1 MNFAEMGLVAVP
13 VITVIAFLAAELV
26 KLVGLDSKWCP
37 VICGCVG
44 GALGVVAMS
53 VMPEY
58 PAEDILT
65 AIAVGIVS
73 GLAATGVHQL
83 YVQLIKKNQDG
94 QDGEGGKTGKAD
106 PAEEPAILPEIET
119 GEEHYPSVDE
129 IINDVKR
136 FD

>member
-1 MNFAEMGLVAVP
+1 M
-13 VITVIAFLAAELV
+13 
-26 KLVGLDSKWCP
+26 
-37 VICGCVG
+37 G

-94 QDGEGGKTGKAD
+94 QGGQHLPGETAD
-106 PAEEPAILPEIET
+106 AAEDEPPAEGRHPTL
-119 GEEHYPSVDE
+119 DE
-129 IINDVKR
+129 IIDE
-136 FD
+136 FHG

>member
-1 MNFAEMGLVAVP
+1 MNFADMGLVAVP

-83 YVQLIKKNQDG
+83 YVQLIKKNQDS
-94 QDGEGGKTGKAD
+94 QDGQHAQGAD
-106 PAEEPAILPEIET
+106 PTIMPKTEDDEDRS
-119 GEEHYPSVDE
+119 PSVDE
-129 IINDVKR
+129 IIEDVKR

>member
-1 MNFAEMGLVAVP
+1 MNFADMGLAAVP
-13 VITVIAFLAAELV
+13 VITVIAFLAAEVV

-37 VICGCVG
+37 VICGAVG

-58 PAEDILT
+58 PAGDILT

-83 YVQLIKKNQDG
+83 YVQLIRKEQNGQHLDG
-94 QDGEGGKTGKAD
+94 NSGQTAEPEEEEKTD
-106 PAEEPAILPEIET
+106 P
-119 GEEHYPSVDE
+119 PSVDDILGE
-129 IINDVKR
+129 EWD
-136 FD
+136 